1 MDSIS
6 HLLELARVQ
15 ARLDK
20 RCLLAGATV
29 MDVAPYGASEAA
41 FHFLL
46 DGQCTLE
53 VGDRSIALAA
63 GDAVLLPSSPSHRI
77 RTEGGK
83 ATRTVAETP
92 GATFDT
98 IRTEDDDH
106 ATIDLFCGHYTF
118 RSASGSLFLQS
129 LPEPLVV
136 SFGDGTAVRSMT
148 ALMRQEALGDGPGAA
163 AILSSICTA
172 LLAMVLRQSN
182 REFGTAALWTAV
194 DDHRIARV
202 IDAVPGAGR
211 RLADRATGRDRDDVE
226 GNLSAAF
233 RQAHRQHGGRIPH
246 HRPDDHRGGPAGQ
259 PRSYGRDGRDQ
270 GRIPLRV
277 GVRPGVLPGRR
288 DDAGTL
294 QEERR
299 VGFSDA
305 CCSCSSSSS
314 G

>member
-202 IDAVPGAGR
+202 IDAVLREPGAAWPIAQ
-211 RLADRATGRDRDDVE
+211 LAAIATMSRATFLRHFARHTGSTVGEFLTTVRMITAADLLANRDLTV
-226 GNLSAAF
+226 ATVAT
-233 RQAHRQHGGRIPH
+233 
-246 HRPDDHRGGPAGQ
+246 
-259 PRSYGRDGRDQ
+259 
-270 GRIPLRV
+270 RV
-277 GVRPGVLPGRR
+277 GYHSESAFARAFSQAVGTTPGRF
-288 DDAGTL
+288 
-294 QEERR
+294 RR
-299 VGFSDA
+299 SAV
-305 CCSCSSSSS
+305 
-314 G
+314 